1 MTYLL
6 VFVSAFA
13 GALLAVFG
21 YATMERIRR
30 VRVLREVQKELLGR
44 IESEMTFVE
53 MATRLKREMEMER
66 YDD

>member
-6 VFVSAFA
+6 IFVSAFM

-21 YATMERIRR
+21 FVTMEKIRR
-30 VRVLREVQKELLGR
+30 TRVLREVQKELLGR
-44 IESEMTFVE
+44 IESEMTFIE
-53 MATRLKREMEMER
+53 MATRLKQEMEMER

>member
-1 MTYLL
+1 M
-6 VFVSAFA
+6 

-30 VRVLREVQKELLGR
+30 IRVLREVQKELLGR

-53 MATRLKREMEMER
+53 MATRLKKEMEMER

>member
-6 VFVSAFA
+6 VFVSAFM

-21 YATMERIRR
+21 FVTMEKIRR
-30 VRVLREVQKELLGR
+30 TRVLREVQKELLGR
-44 IESEMTFVE
+44 IESEMTFIE
-53 MATRLKREMEMER
+53 MATRLKQEMEMER

>member
-6 VFVSAFA
+6 IFVSAFM

-21 YATMERIRR
+21 FVTMEKIRR
-30 VRVLREVQKELLGR
+30 TRVLREVQRELLGR
-44 IESEMTFVE
+44 IESEMTFIE
-53 MATRLKREMEMER
+53 MATRLKQEMEMER